1 MSALKAQVGD
11 SSGSPTSSGRSFVG
25 AILRYIG
32 LFIVNA
38 FALLLV
44 YRLAADQVY
53 TLAAAI
59 AIITIFV
66 NVVNIRAEFYPL
78 RWMSPGLAL
87 MGLMVIYPIL
97 FTLYV
102 AFTNYGDGHL
112 YTIPQAVEIL
122 ERRQYLPEGEE
133 LYSWE
138 LYKSDADEYAIWMI
152 VDETSGIFAYGDT
165 LEDVTVNE
173 SGEGPYDDVGL
184 PTSINGFE
192 RVTERRDLG
201 PALLV
206 LQGATFGPEED
217 RVLITSASTR
227 NRQAGASRPLYTFD
241 AEQNAVVNNET
252 GVVYFA
258 DMEIGNFISDQL
270 DEEGNPLTLDVG
282 FWVSIGFENFDRFL
296 TSPAISGPL
305 LQIFV
310 WTVVFAIISV
320 LSTFAL
326 GLFYALLLNAKVP
339 GHRIF
344 RTLLIVPYAIPG
356 IIAVAIWKGML
367 NPNFGVL
374 SALITQVFGSSPE
387 FFADPNWAK
396 FGILFINLWLGYPYF
411 LLVCSGALAAI
422 PSDMYEAAKVDGA
435 NFLQQFRFLTLPML
449 LVAVGPLLVASFTY
463 NFNNF
468 VIIEVYNEGGPPI
481 PGAATPA
488 GYTDILISYTY
499 RLAFGGG
506 RGADYGLASAITI
519 IIFLMVAA
527 VTLLQFRFTR
537 QLEEVSENV

>member
-1 MSALKAQVGD
+1 V
-11 SSGSPTSSGRSFVG
+11 
-25 AILRYIG
+25 
-32 LFIVNA
+32 
-38 FALLLV
+38 
-44 YRLAADQVY
+44 
-53 TLAAAI
+53 
-59 AIITIFV
+59 
-66 NVVNIRAEFYPL
+66 
-78 RWMSPGLAL
+78 LAL
-87 MGLMVIYPIL
+87 
-97 FTLYV
+97 
-102 AFTNYGDGHL
+102 
-112 YTIPQAVEIL
+112 
-122 ERRQYLPEGEE
+122 
-133 LYSWE
+133 
-138 LYKSDADEYAIWMI
+138 
-152 VDETSGIFAYGDT
+152 
-165 LEDVTVNE
+165 VTVK
-173 SGEGPYDDVGL
+173 
-184 PTSINGFE
+184 
-192 RVTERRDLG
+192 
-201 PALLV
+201 LV
-206 LQGATFGPEED
+206 H
-217 RVLITSASTR
+217 RC
-227 NRQAGASRPLYTFD
+227 PLYTFD